1 MKGKKNR
8 WKKETEEKRAAGE
21 EIQQERYEQTT
32 GKETKHLMLRLSYLC
47 TLAIVQI
54 SRFFFWFFFPYRE
67 VVPSLRKNKN
77 VSALESG
84 GTEES
89 MFEI

>member
-54 SRFFFWFFFPYRE
+54 SRFFLVFFSYRE